1 MLYDMNQYVY
11 PIYIIC
17 IHVCILNI
25 LCLRIYLL
33 SIKAK
38 GAILYMLQSLE
49 IVGEYSGVTI
59 VQEEDSKN

>member
-1 MLYDMNQYVY
+1 MYTQYILYVY
-11 PIYIIC
+11 MFVFWIFY
-17 IHVCILNI
+17 VYE
-25 LCLRIYLL
+25 YLL